1 MKNSLV
7 DLNEYLFE
15 QLDRLT
21 NDDLTGEELET
32 ELKRAKTV
40 SQIASN
46 IVNSTAV
53 ILDAQKH
60 KDEYYGSNTQKNV
73 PGILKIGSKEFE
85 HE

>member
-21 NDDLTGEELET
+21 NDDLTDEELEK
-32 ELKRAKTV
+32 EIKRAKTV
-40 SQIASN
+40 SQVASN

-60 KDEYYGSNTQKNV
+60 KDEYYGRNNLIDL
-73 PGILKIGSKEFE
+73 PGILQIGEKK
-85 HE
+85 

>member
-73 PGILKIGSKEFE
+73 PGILKIGSKEIE

>member
-32 ELKRAKTV
+32 ELKRAKSV

-60 KDEYYGSNTQKNV
+60 KDEYYGSNAQKNV
-73 PGILKIGSKEFE
+73 PGILKIGSKENE
-85 HE
+85 QE

>member
-21 NDDLTGEELET
+21 NDDLTNEELEK
-32 ELKRAKTV
+32 EIKRAKTV
-40 SQIASN
+40 SQVASN

-60 KDEYYGSNTQKNV
+60 KDEYYGRTTMTDV
-73 PGILKIGSKEFE
+73 PGILQIGEKK
-85 HE
+85 

>member
-21 NDDLTGEELET
+21 NDDLTSEELET

-60 KDEYYGSNTQKNV
+60 KDEYYGRGLDNV
-73 PGILKIGSKEFE
+73 PGILKIGEKK
-85 HE
+85 

>member
-32 ELKRAKTV
+32 ELKRAKAVTTV
-40 SQIASN
+40 ASN
-46 IVNSTAV
+46 IINSTAV

-60 KDEYYGSNTQKNV
+60 KDEYYGSNAKKDV
-73 PGILKIGSKEFE
+73 PGILKIGNKENE
-85 HE
+85 QE